1 VLEPDDFE
9 AMYRREWTPV
19 FRLALALTND
29 WDDAWDIGQDTFR
42 RIWERR
48 ETLDWSRPIRPL
60 LLVTA
65 RRLATDRFRQ
75 ARRRLTVRIGLTEPI
90 GHLDAESSVRWLDLA
105 ASLKR
110 LLPSERAA
118 IVLVGVIGCSY
129 REAAEVLG
137 LGEGALRA
145 LMSRARRKLA
155 ADE

>member
-29 WDDAWDIGQDTFR
+29 WDEAWDIGQDTFR
-42 RIWERR
+42 RVWERR
-48 ETLDWSRPIRPL
+48 EAIDWERPIRPL

-65 RRLATDRFRQ
+65 RRLATDRIRRI
-75 ARRRLTVRIGLTEPI
+75 RRRLTIRIGTTEPI
-90 GHLDAESSVRWLDLA
+90 GQLNEDASIRWLDLA
-105 ASLKR
+105 TSLKR

-137 LGEGALRA
+137 VGEGALRA
-145 LMSRARRKLA
+145 VMSRARRKLA
-155 ADE
+155 QDE